1 MSNQQ
6 ALEEFVQFKV
16 STEMIVALA
25 AKSNSVISC
34 QDGNTAPLTPP
45 TSPERVTFD
54 ASLPS
59 LESFITVLCEKSRVQ
74 TPTLMSTM
82 VYLDRLRHRLPPV
95 AKGMPC
101 TCHRVFLAALILS
114 AKYLNDSSPKNKHW
128 RTYTMGLF
136 KLEEVNLMEK
146 QLLFLLDWDLS
157 ITEDDLYTSL
167 ADFLDPIRAS
177 IARQQQAA
185 LDRRNNGSTPSYVYA
200 RKFSSYATPPA
211 SPCSLTPHSQTL
223 PSMGHAYDAYHGH
236 GHGGGGRYGSQQPT
250 ASQMYHA
257 ALPTP
262 PMMVPSLSNCS
273 TTASESSPLDFSP
286 RGPSGATKRKSGIF
300 ERFFS
305 RDPQHQ
311 QQASGVPVKHIP
323 IPIGSQQP
331 RRISVHSLM

>member
-1 MSNQQ
+1 MSARQ
-6 ALEEFVQFKV
+6 ALDEFVQFKV
-16 STEMIVALA
+16 STEMITALA
-25 AKSNSVISC
+25 AKANSVISC
-34 QDGNTAPLTPP
+34 QEDESMPPSPPP
-45 TSPERVTFD
+45 TPERMSFET
-54 ASLPS
+54 SLPS

-128 RTYTMGLF
+128 RSYTMGLF

-157 ITEDDLYTSL
+157 ITSEDLCTSL
-167 ADFLDPIRAS
+167 AGFLRPIQDS
-177 IARQQQAA
+177 IARQQKAA
-185 LDRRNNGSTPSYVYA
+185 LERRSTPSYV
-200 RKFSSYATPPA
+200 
-211 SPCSLTPHSQTL
+211 
-223 PSMGHAYDAYHGH
+223 MGQAYDSRGNNYHH
-236 GHGGGGRYGSQQPT
+236 HHQPT

-262 PMMVPSLSNCS
+262 PMMLPSLSSCS
-273 TTASESSPLDFSP
+273 TASESSPIDFSP
-286 RGPSGATKRKSGIF
+286 SRRGSKRRSGIF

-305 RDPQHQ
+305 KESPL
-311 QQASGVPVKHIP
+311 AGVPVKSIP
-323 IPIGSQQP
+323 VSAGNQQP
-331 RRISVHSLM
+331 RRISVASYM